1 MAIVLLAVVLIVIS
15 WFVAPL
21 YWAQWLLTAG
31 RFAAGLKSAS
41 VDIDGRRWHYL
52 EGGTGPVLIALHG
65 FGGDA
70 DNWLRIARGLGKHFR
85 VIVPDLPGFGSSDP
99 GDGLSFDIESQ
110 VRRLNAF
117 VQALGASPAV
127 LVGNSMGGWI
137 STAYAARYPVQLRA
151 LWLLAPLGVHN
162 SRASSILEAVDLD
175 QESPFHITNP
185 HEFKQRVLAP
195 MFGRL
200 PWIPYPL
207 KLFYANRAIER
218 SEAGKRMF
226 TQLRN
231 DSAPLEAIAATIKI
245 PVLLQWGA
253 MDRVV
258 DVSGIAGLEPVI
270 QELTVRVQDKVGHLP
285 MLETPGES
293 LGFFRDFCAQHKL
306 LSSNDK

>member
-1 MAIVLLAVVLIVIS
+1 MAIVLLAVLLIVIS

-21 YWAQWLLTAG
+21 FWAQRLLTAG
-31 RFAAGLKSAS
+31 RFAAGLKSAL
-41 VDIDGRRWHYL
+41 VDVDGRRWHYL

-70 DNWLRIARGLGKHFR
+70 DNWLRIARGLGKRFH
-85 VIVPDLPGFGSSDP
+85 VIAPDLPGFGSSDA
-99 GDGLSFDIESQ
+99 GNDLAFDIDSQ
-110 VRRLNAF
+110 VTRLDAF
-117 VQALGASPAV
+117 VHTLGVRPKV
-127 LVGNSMGGWI
+127 VVGSSMGGWI
-137 STAYAARYPVQLRA
+137 ATAYAARYPGQLRA

-162 SRASSILEAVDLD
+162 SQASRTLEAIDLG
-175 QESPFHITNP
+175 QESPIHIANP
-185 HEFKQRVLAP
+185 QEFKQRVVVP

-207 KLFYANRAIER
+207 LMFYAKKAIEQ
-218 SEAGKRMF
+218 SEIGDRMF
-226 TQLRN
+226 MQVLK
-231 DSAPLEAIAATIKI
+231 DSTPLESIAATIKI

-258 DVSGIAGLEPVI
+258 DVSGVAALEPVI
-270 QELTVRVQDKVGHLP
+270 QELTVQVQSKVGHLP

-293 LGFFRDFCAQHKL
+293 LGFFREFCAQHKL